1 MLSQPATKIF
11 LHTSEPRAAKWIS
24 DTIGE
29 VEEVEEVE
37 MERTKATVNTGR
49 FFRSARSRSSAAR
62 IVPVS
67 AVCYGGLPFR
77 ACVAPEG

>member
-11 LHTSEPRAAKWIS
+11 LHTSEPRDAAKWIP
-24 DTIGE
+24 DTIG
-29 VEEVEEVE
+29 EVEEVE